1 MILFLQIAIF
11 TIDYW
16 FSNRKTGLGS
26 IVFVLYVSI
35 CYSHSLFLRSRGCSG
50 HFTPHYI
57 SMLWYKN
64 TNYFWDFQ
72 QLICMGK
79 ISPIFWQIIRFFHYA
94 GCYWNNNG
102 VVIYLTA
109 NSRIITDLPNLL
121 SDSGL
126 PATPSRAQ
134 SGLCVHGAG
143 APPLPARQIPGRK
156 KLRNFFTGTLAV
168 EKTDNFLAV
177 NKFYAAKHWEIKA
190 DK

>member
-1 MILFLQIAIF
+1 MILCVFPGFGTKCVAKITIPAEKSVRFSDKSSGFF
-11 TIDYW
+11 T
-16 FSNRKTGLGS
+16 T
-26 IVFVLYVSI
+26 
-35 CYSHSLFLRSRGCSG
+35 
-50 HFTPHYI
+50 
-57 SMLWYKN
+57 
-64 TNYFWDFQ
+64 
-72 QLICMGK
+72 
-79 ISPIFWQIIRFFHYA
+79 